1 MQTLMD
7 AASLVPFK
15 ESDDMNEAG
24 IMASLSEMPLDDLL
38 DVMVLPND
46 KNRPTVEWTFEA
58 LGEYHSSMLSDA
70 DKKDIVEDMLE
81 MVNIVEEM
89 KQRQDKEF
97 WENLGKKII
106 KAIIQ
111 KTVKKILKEVIK
123 RIVRYVAEATL
134 DVIEDVVRY
143 AIRGI
148 LEWIIRPIFMGLLE
162 FIGLNP
168 ELWPFIALAGGAA
181 ALAWFVYDKFFKGD
195 SSGSPPVTDTL
206 GIARDADLVVPPGEP
221 TAADEARTYVA
232 PSKTAGKAEPTVAE
246 QGKHL
251 VTAEAPQP
259 AGGVPATNLS
269 GDDADTKKMIMRHE
283 GVKTTPYKDSR
294 GLWTVGVG
302 HLIGDGKSLPDEWNR
317 TFSMDEVMALFDKD
331 FETHKKAAMQIPNF
345 DKLNPQGQGAL
356 IDLTYNMGASWWH
369 RWPQFTKFMQ
379 SLNIEGAVE
388 SLKSSAWYT
397 QVGKRAQEVVSLLA
411 TNANPTTNAPSGTNM
426 QPGTT
431 VSNAASTP
439 SKVAQAQS
447 GSGGM
452 LPQPAGNKTVITGK
466 NGEMIAV
473 NT

>member
-15 ESDDMNEAG
+15 ESDDIDEAG

-38 DVMVLPND
+38 DVLVLPND

-58 LGEYHSSMLSDA
+58 LGEYHSSQMTDAEKQDIVQLMLNSA
-70 DKKDIVEDMLE
+70 DIVEEVKKQQTKE
-81 MVNIVEEM
+81 M
-89 KQRQDKEF
+89 F
-97 WENLGKKII
+97 ENLGKKLIKHII
-106 KAIIQ
+106 EGTIKKVI
-111 KTVKKILKEVIK
+111 KTVIK
-123 RIVRYVAEATL
+123 RIVRYVAEAVL
-134 DVIEDVVRY
+134 DVIEDVVRF
-143 AIRGI
+143 AIRGVV
-148 LEWIIRPIFMGLLE
+148 EWLIRPIFMGLLE

-168 ELWPFIALAGGAA
+168 ELWPFIAILGGAA
-181 ALAWFVYDKFFKGD
+181 ALAWFVYDKFFKGE
-195 SSGSPPVTDTL
+195 STGAPPVTDTL
-206 GIARDADLVVPPGEP
+206 GIAKDADLIAPPSEA

-232 PSKTAGKAEPTVAE
+232 PSKTVGKAEPTVAE

-251 VTAEAPQP
+251 VTAEAPKP
-259 AGGVPATNLS
+259 AGGAVATLS

-302 HLIGDGKSLPDEWNR
+302 HLIGDGRSLPPDWDHE
-317 TFSMDEVMALFDKD
+317 FSMAEVMALFDKD

-411 TNANPTTNAPSGTNM
+411 TNANPTTNAPSSTNM